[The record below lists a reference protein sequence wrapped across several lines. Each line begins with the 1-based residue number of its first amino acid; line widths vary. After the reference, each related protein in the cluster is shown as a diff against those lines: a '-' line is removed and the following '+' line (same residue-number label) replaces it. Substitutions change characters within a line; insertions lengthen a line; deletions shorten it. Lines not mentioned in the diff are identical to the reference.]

1 MSATQTISP
10 VRMDEIRRSWPL
22 LDAEVDDMAL
32 RAERM
37 REAAAEQS
45 LCGELRRAV
54 HESGIHMKI
63 VAERIGLDAIV
74 FSEWLQGVRNLRSD
88 VLDRVAQA
96 VGATVTVKLHCATS
110 TPHALPMR
118 ETSD

>member
-1 MSATQTISP
+1 MTATQTISP
-10 VRMDEIRRSWPL
+10 ERMDEIRRSWPL
-22 LDAEVDDMAL
+22 LDAEVEDLAL

-74 FSEWLQGVRNLRSD
+74 LSEWLQGVRNLRSD
-88 VLDRVAQA
+88 VLDRIAQS
-96 VGATVTVKLHCATS
+96 VGATVSVKLPAPKS
-110 TPHALPMR
+110 VAPHIPTA
-118 ETSD
+118 